1 MSAWLNDNAP
11 KIERTLMEWN
21 NIPSPASHRE
31 LDGNAPFLIVISDV
45 RLATQKRSAW
55 QHESFA
61 FEVLTESAGKWTVD
75 LAARH
80 IAASCLVRPSPGRR
94 RGKQNLWLLCFD

>member
-75 LAARH
+75 RHARH
-80 IAASCLVRPSPGRR
+80 SGRANVRPLLGQRR
-94 RGKQNLWLLCFD
+94 RK